1 MKHLKIYFAVL
12 FFTFL
17 INGTSKLWA
26 QGKDLGKWTRSMQT
40 GDYLS
45 NGEYRLTLGEA
56 GNDFFVLTKNDEII
70 WRATPDIN
78 LETLNEKTLKL
89 VTSEH
94 GTIKIVPNSA
104 NLRQNHTTLW
114 WPPYGTFADVDFS
127 AYIWL
132 ADNGNIEI
140 YPKSGILGLNSGKPV
155 WASGTCGGII
165 SGCGN
170 EGKRN

>member
-1 MKHLKIYFAVL
+1 MKLLKIFSAVL

-17 INGTSKLWA
+17 IDNTSNLFA
-26 QGKDLGKWTRSMQT
+26 QGKDLGKWTRNMQM

-70 WRATPDIN
+70 WRATSN
-78 LETLNEKTLKL
+78 VNFETLTDKTLKL

-94 GTIKIVPNSA
+94 GSVIIIPNSD
-104 NLRQNHTTLW
+104 NLRQNHTTVW
-114 WPPYGTFADVDFS
+114 YPPYGSFADTDFS

-155 WASGTCGGII
+155 WASGTCGGKI